1 MSTPPPPMPASS
13 SPAPAQQPALSEP
26 ARLINVFIAPT
37 KTFID
42 LRRNASWWVPWLVG
56 AVFSVIFAVV
66 AVQKLDMV
74 NLVRQG
80 IEHSSMAQRRMEQ
93 FTPEQRE
100 TMIERQATITKGF
113 FYMSPILGL
122 IFGIIIAAILMAV
135 FNFGFAAEVPF
146 QRAMAIT
153 FYSFLPV
160 VIKSLLM
167 IISILASSDPN
178 SMDFGSG
185 NPIATTPGFFMDPNS
200 NKFLY
205 TFASGLDVFVLWPV
219 VLLGLGFAVASSN
232 RKLKP
237 STGIITTLV
246 LYGLFLVGRAGLAAA
261 F

>member
-1 MSTPPPPMPASS
+1 MSTPSAPIPAGS
-13 SPAPAQQPALSEP
+13 APETQQPPLSEP
-26 ARLINVFIAPT
+26 ARLINTFVAPA
-37 KTFID
+37 KTFVD

-56 AVFSVIFAVV
+56 SVFSVIFAVV

-93 FTPEQRE
+93 LSPEQRE
-100 TMIERQATITKGF
+100 TAIERQATVTKGF
-113 FYMSPILGL
+113 FYISPVIGL

-153 FYSFLPV
+153 FYSFLPAI
-160 VIKSLLM
+160 IKSLLV
-167 IISILASSDPN
+167 IVSILASSDPN

-185 NPIATTPGFFMDPNS
+185 NPIATSPGFFMDPNS

-205 TFASGLDVFVLWPV
+205 TFASGLDVFVLWVV

-237 STGIITTLV
+237 STGIITMLV
-246 LYGLFLVGRAGLAAA
+246 LYGLFLIGRAGLAAA